1 MQPLPTRNPTDQ
13 QVLTG
18 PALWSIGDQ
27 LTVIRQPQLDVE
39 SFLLGIGLQYYKL
52 DISQLPHQAWSFE
65 SHLYFQGNKIWLEQL
80 KYYWKTFLEKGKGRA
95 QVL

>member
-52 DISQLPHQAWSFE
+52 DISQLPTKHEAMS
-65 SHLYFQGNKIWLEQL
+65 LTY
-80 KYYWKTFLEKGKGRA
+80 TFKVIKFDWNN
-95 QVL
+95 